1 MTTGAGYPCA
11 MPVLLLAL
19 ERSRLPEGS
28 EEKIRNAA
36 PEYEVAI
43 TREREAVARIKDD
56 IEIVFGF
63 PPRELLVDM
72 PRLVWFQQWAAGAD
86 WLRRHPELADADFTL
101 TSAVGIHAVQIG
113 EHVFAC
119 LLALARE
126 LPGAVRAQRE
136 RRWHGFN
143 TVGTFELFDT
153 RLLIVGVGA
162 IGARLAELGNAFG
175 MHVVG
180 VRRHPDRG
188 VANVERMV
196 GPEALDA
203 ELARAD
209 AVVLT
214 VPFTDETRNLLD
226 AERIGRMK
234 AGAVLVNIGRGGT
247 VDESALA
254 AALADGKLRGA
265 ALDVFETEPLPA
277 DSPLW
282 GVANLLITAHYAG
295 ATPRYDERAMA
306 LALDNLARYRAG
318 RPLRNVVDKR
328 LGY

>member
-1 MTTGAGYPCA
+1 
-11 MPVLLLAL
+11 
-19 ERSRLPEGS
+19 
-28 EEKIRNAA
+28 
-36 PEYEVAI
+36 
-43 TREREAVARIKDD
+43 
-56 IEIVFGF
+56 
-63 PPRELLVDM
+63 
-72 PRLVWFQQWAAGAD
+72 
-86 WLRRHPELADADFTL
+86 
-101 TSAVGIHAVQIG
+101 
-113 EHVFAC
+113 
-119 LLALARE
+119 
-126 LPGAVRAQRE
+126 
-136 RRWHGFN
+136 
-143 TVGTFELFDT
+143 
-153 RLLIVGVGA
+153 
-162 IGARLAELGNAFG
+162 
-175 MHVVG
+175 
-180 VRRHPDRG
+180 